1 MPQKAY
7 ILHARSYLDDSL
19 LLNCLSE
26 DSGRVMLVAKR
37 ARLAKSPWRGL
48 LQPFQG
54 LWLDWRGRGQVM
66 TLTQAEGQGLTYFFR
81 GKLLIVALY
90 INELTDRLIQKAEPE
105 PHLFQLYGKILADL
119 NTSLN
124 ASAAVESTLRNFELD
139 LLSCLGYALPLTYH
153 VASGEA
159 VVEQCYYAFHWQQ
172 GATRMIADQRLHPH
186 WISGRTLLA
195 MAARNWQSADTLA
208 EAKILMRL
216 IFKDILEKRG
226 LQSQAVFAPI

>member
-26 DSGRVMLVAKR
+26 ESGRVMLVAKR

-48 LQPFQG
+48 LQPFQA
-54 LWLDWRGRGQVM
+54 LWLDWRGRGQVL
-66 TLTQAEGQGLTYFFR
+66 TLTQAEGQGLAYFFR

-90 INELTDRLIQKAEPE
+90 VNELTDRLIQKADPE
-105 PHLFQLYGKILADL
+105 PHLFQLYGTVLADL
-119 NTSLN
+119 HRGVP
-124 ASAAVESTLRNFELD
+124 VESTLRNYELD

-159 VVEQCYYAFHWQQ
+159 VAEHYYYSFHWQQ
-172 GATRMIADQRLHPH
+172 GATRMMADEQLHPH
-186 WISGRTLLA
+186 WISGRSLLA
-195 MAARNWQSADTLA
+195 MAARDWQSAQTLTD
-208 EAKILMRL
+208 AKKLMRL
-216 IFKDILEKRG
+216 IFKDIFEKRG
-226 LQSQAVFAPI
+226 LQSHDVFALI

>member
-26 DSGRVMLVAKR
+26 ESGRVMLVAKR

-48 LQPFQG
+48 LQPFQA
-54 LWLDWRGRGQVM
+54 LWLDWRGRGQVL
-66 TLTQAEGQGLTYFFR
+66 TLTQAEGQGLAYFFR

-90 INELTDRLIQKAEPE
+90 INELTDRLIQKADPE
-105 PHLFQLYGKILADL
+105 PHLFQLYGNVLAEL
-119 NTSLN
+119 HRG
-124 ASAAVESTLRNFELD
+124 APVESTLRSFELD

-153 VASGEA
+153 VASGET
-159 VVEQCYYAFHWQQ
+159 VVEHYYYAFHWQQ
-172 GATRMIADQRLHPH
+172 GATRMIADQRPHPH

-195 MAARNWQSADTLA
+195 MAARNWQASETRV
-208 EAKILMRL
+208 EAKKLMRL

-226 LQSQAVFAPI
+226 MQSHDVFALI

>member
-26 DSGRVMLVAKR
+26 ENGRVMLVAKR

-66 TLTQAEGQGLTYFFR
+66 TLTQAEGQGLSYFFR

-90 INELTDRLIQKAEPE
+90 INELTDRLIQKADPE
-105 PHLFQLYGKILADL
+105 PHLFQLYGGVLADL
-119 NTSLN
+119 NGG
-124 ASAAVESTLRNFELD
+124 ARVESTLRNFELD

-159 VVEQCYYAFHWQQ
+159 VMEQYHYAFHWQQ
-172 GATRMIADQRLHPH
+172 GATRMIAGLDAHPH
-186 WISGRTLLA
+186 WVSGRTLLA
-195 MAARNWQSADTLA
+195 MATRNWHSDQTLT
-208 EAKILMRL
+208 EAKKLMRL

-226 LQSQAVFAPI
+226 LQSHDVFAPI

>member
-26 DSGRVMLVAKR
+26 ESGRVMLVAKR

-90 INELTDRLIQKAEPE
+90 INELTDRLIQKADPE
-105 PHLFQLYGKILADL
+105 PHLFQLYGKVLSDL
-119 NTSLN
+119 N
-124 ASAAVESTLRNFELD
+124 AGAAVESTLRSFELD

-159 VVEQCYYAFHWQQ
+159 VIEQHYYAFHWQQ
-172 GATRMIADQRLHPH
+172 GATRMIADQRPHPH

-195 MAARNWQSADTLA
+195 MAARNWQSSETRV
-208 EAKILMRL
+208 EAKKLMRL
-216 IFKDILEKRG
+216 IFKDILEKHG
-226 LQSQAVFAPI
+226 LQSHDVFALI